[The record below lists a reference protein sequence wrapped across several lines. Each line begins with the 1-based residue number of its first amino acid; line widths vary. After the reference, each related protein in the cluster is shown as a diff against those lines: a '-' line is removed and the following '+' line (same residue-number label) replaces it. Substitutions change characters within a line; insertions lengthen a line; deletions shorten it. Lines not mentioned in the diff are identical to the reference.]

1 MMPAFSIGSILIGT
15 TAAVICFVYSL
26 QEPLPEN
33 KRTYQYGAAIGL
45 LCALVGFL
53 NSLIT

>member
-1 MMPAFSIGSILIGT
+1 MPAVSIGSILIGA